1 MPMPDRDSLYR
12 FVFDDAGVRGELVY
26 LDASWRAVLATHPY
40 PAAVRRQLG
49 EALAAVQLLAG
60 TFKLA
65 GSLIL
70 QIQGDGPVRTLVA
83 QASQGGTLRGLARWQ
98 GVVPEQPLAAVFGEG
113 RLVLTIEPI
122 RGERYQGIVPL
133 AGADLAGAL
142 EAYFGAS
149 EQLPT
154 RLWLTAD
161 ERRAAGLMIQRLPA
175 AHGSR
180 EDWERIG
187 LLAATLTPLELT
199 DLAAED
205 LLYRLFHEERVRLFE
220 PDPVAFRCTCSRGR
234 VQDVLRALGRA
245 EVEAI
250 LAEQGAIAV
259 DCEFCNRHY
268 RLDPVDALKLFSDGP
283 AHQAPPSRH

>member
-1 MPMPDRDSLYR
+1 MPDRDRLYR

-70 QIQGDGPVRTLVA
+70 QIQGDGPVRTLVV
-83 QASQGGTLRGLARWQ
+83 QASQGRTLRGLARWQ
-98 GVVPEQPLAAVFGEG
+98 GEVPDRPLAAVFGEG

-133 AGADLAGAL
+133 AGEDLAGAL

-161 ERRAAGLMIQRLPA
+161 ERRAAGLMLQRLPA

-187 LLAATLTPLELT
+187 LLAQTLTPLELT
-199 DLAAED
+199 SLAAED

-220 PDPVAFRCTCSRGR
+220 PDLVAFRCTCSRGR

-245 EVEAI
+245 EVEDI
-250 LAEQGAIAV
+250 IAEQGAIEV

-268 RLDPVDALKLFSDGP
+268 RLDPVDALKLFTDGLP
-283 AHQAPPSRH
+283 HQAPPSRH

>member
-1 MPMPDRDSLYR
+1 MSNSDHLYR
-12 FVFDDAGVRGELVY
+12 FVFEDAGVRGELVR
-26 LDASWRAVLATHPY
+26 LDATWRAVLAIHPY
-40 PAAVRRQLG
+40 PATVRRQLG

-83 QASQGGTLRGLARWQ
+83 QATHNRTLRGLARWQ
-98 GVVPEQPLAAVFGEG
+98 GMVPERPLTAVFGEG
-113 RLVLTIEPI
+113 RLILTIEPI

-154 RLWLTAD
+154 RLWLMAD
-161 ERRAAGLMIQRLPA
+161 EDRAAGLMLQRLPA

-180 EDWERIG
+180 EDWARIG
-187 LLAATLTPLELT
+187 LLADTLTPRELGR
-199 DLAAED
+199 LAAED
-205 LLYRLFHEERVRLFE
+205 LLYRLFHEERVRIFE
-220 PDPVAFRCTCSRGR
+220 PDPIAFRCTCSRER
-234 VQDVLRALGRA
+234 VEGVLRALGRT
-245 EVEAI
+245 EVEDI
-250 LAEQGAIAV
+250 LAEHGAIEI

-268 RLDPVDALKLFSDGP
+268 RLDSVDALKLFTDTP

>member
-1 MPMPDRDSLYR
+1 MSNHDQLYR
-12 FVFDDAGVRGELVY
+12 FVFEDAGVRGELVH
-26 LDASWRAVLATHPY
+26 LDAAWRAVLAIHPY

-70 QIQGDGPVRTLVA
+70 QVQGDGPVRTLVA
-83 QASQGGTLRGLARWQ
+83 QTTHNRTLRGLARWQ
-98 GVVPEQPLAAVFGEG
+98 GWVPERPLAAVFGEG
-113 RLVLTIEPI
+113 RLVLTIEPA

-161 ERRAAGLMIQRLPA
+161 ERRAAGLMLQRLPA

-187 LLAATLTPLELT
+187 LLAHTLSTRELGT
-199 DLAAED
+199 LAAED
-205 LLYRLFHEERVRLFE
+205 LLYRLFHEERVRIFE
-220 PDPVAFRCTCSRGR
+220 PDPIAFRCTCSRER
-234 VQDVLRALGRA
+234 VEGVLRALGRA
-245 EVEAI
+245 EVEDI
-250 LAEQGAIAV
+250 LAEQGAIEI
-259 DCEFCNRHY
+259 DCEFCNRH
-268 RLDPVDALKLFSDGP
+268 
-283 AHQAPPSRH
+283 

>member
-1 MPMPDRDSLYR
+1 MSSSDHLYR
-12 FVFDDAGVRGELVY
+12 FVFEDAGVRGELVH
-26 LDASWRAVLATHPY
+26 LDAAWRAVLAIHPY
-40 PAAVRRQLG
+40 PAAVSRQLG

-70 QIQGDGPVRTLVA
+70 QVQGDGPVRTLVA
-83 QASQGGTLRGLARWQ
+83 QATHNRTLRGLARWQ
-98 GVVPEQPLAAVFGEG
+98 GAVPERPLAAVFGEG

-142 EAYFGAS
+142 ETYFGAS

-154 RLWLTAD
+154 RLWLMAD
-161 ERRAAGLMIQRLPA
+161 EDRAAGLMLQRLPA

-187 LLAATLTPLELT
+187 LLAHTLTSRELGT
-199 DLAAED
+199 LAAED
-205 LLYRLFHEERVRLFE
+205 LLYRLFHEERVRIFE
-220 PDPVAFRCTCSRGR
+220 PDPIAFRCTCSRER
-234 VQDVLRALGRA
+234 VEGVLRALGRT
-245 EVEAI
+245 EVEDI
-250 LAEQGAIAV
+250 LAEQGAIEV

-268 RLDPVDALKLFSDGP
+268 RLDSVDALKLFTDTP
-283 AHQAPPSRH
+283 AHQAPLSRH